1 MSHVVPMSEPLV
13 ACIPNISEGQDKS
26 VIDAICEAASSI
38 DGCALI
44 GSEPDP
50 DYNRTVIT
58 LAGHP
63 ESVRQAA
70 FCLIQAA
77 AELIDMRSHN
87 GNHPRM
93 GAVDVCPF
101 VPIKNADAVS
111 GRRRPIPVRLSRLA
125 RAPSAATKLPIAM
138 NIPPLMSA

>member
-63 ESVRQAA
+63 ESVRHAA

-87 GNHPRM
+87 
-93 GAVDVCPF
+93 
-101 VPIKNADAVS
+101 
-111 GRRRPIPVRLSRLA
+111 
-125 RAPSAATKLPIAM
+125 
-138 NIPPLMSA
+138 